1 MQLRS
6 TISFK
11 GLEPLIIVVYMLS
24 TYDMLFSFIIQKCMK
39 LPLNLQ
45 SNLDKIVHK
54 LKKLYAYG
62 TDHPTVAN
70 TDKGHHK
77 LNLFIMIIQKCM
89 KLYF

>member
-1 MQLRS
+1 MHE
-6 TISFK
+6 TI
-11 GLEPLIIVVYMLS
+11 L
-24 TYDMLFSFIIQKCMK
+24 
-39 LPLNLQ
+39 LNLQ

-77 LNLFIMIIQKCM
+77 LNLFIMDTSVIRQIFVVSCRKHLSFCSKLMVCTIQTVHN
-89 KLYF
+89 

>member
-1 MQLRS
+1 MHE
-6 TISFK
+6 TI
-11 GLEPLIIVVYMLS
+11 L
-24 TYDMLFSFIIQKCMK
+24 
-39 LPLNLQ
+39 LNLQ

-77 LNLFIMIIQKCM
+77 LNLFIMDT
-89 KLYF
+89 